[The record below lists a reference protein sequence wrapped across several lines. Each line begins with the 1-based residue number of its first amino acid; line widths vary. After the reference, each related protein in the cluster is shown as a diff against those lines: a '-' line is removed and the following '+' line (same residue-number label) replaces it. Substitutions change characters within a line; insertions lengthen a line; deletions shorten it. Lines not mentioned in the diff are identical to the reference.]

1 MIRASI
7 REGLQRTIRSWR
19 MLLPLYLINL
29 LVAVIAVAPVAQV
42 VQHYWGPSLL
52 STSLRKG
59 LNFTAIYELLL
70 YNAAA
75 IRPIIML
82 WLILFMVYE
91 VLSIFLDGGIISAL
105 KSGESRGISRRLF
118 GEGAAYFWRF
128 MRLFFI
134 SLVAYLITALL
145 AKLVDSILAR
155 LMANSTLHTEILL
168 ILLIRIIIAAF
179 FLAFTRMVMDYSK
192 VITVLENSRTMRHS
206 VWKGLKFSVSH
217 FSKTY
222 GMFLSLLFIYIITV
236 ALQTAVNYSINETTA
251 SLVVMLFVVEQLFL
265 FTRVGERVWF
275 YGSELSLYEAVQQL
289 AQTEVGEEPLTTAVS
304 ERSEI

>member
-7 REGLQRTIRSWR
+7 REGLQRIIRSWR

-29 LVAVIAVAPVAQV
+29 LVAVIAAAPVAEIM
-42 VQHYWGPSLL
+42 QHYWGPSLV

-59 LNFTAIYELLL
+59 LNFAAIYELLL

-75 IRPIIML
+75 IRPIVLL

-105 KSGESRGISRRLF
+105 KSGESRGVSQKLF

-128 MRLFFI
+128 MRLFLI
-134 SLVAYLITALL
+134 SLLAYSITALL
-145 AKLVDSILAR
+145 SALVDSIFAR
-155 LMANSTLHTEILL
+155 LMASSTLHAEILL
-168 ILLIRIIIAAF
+168 ILLIRIIVAVLF
-179 FLAFTRMVMDYSK
+179 FAFTRMVMDYSK
-192 VITVLENSRTMRHS
+192 VITVVENSRTMRYS

-222 GMFLSLLFIYIITV
+222 GMFLSLSFIFVITV
-236 ALQTAVNYSINETTA
+236 ALQSAVNYSINETTA
-251 SLVVMLFVVEQLFL
+251 SLVAMLFVVEQLFL

-275 YGSELSLYEAVQQL
+275 YGSELSLYQAIRQL
-289 AQTEVGEEPLTTAVS
+289 AQEEAPLMTAVS
-304 ERSEI
+304 ERSDI